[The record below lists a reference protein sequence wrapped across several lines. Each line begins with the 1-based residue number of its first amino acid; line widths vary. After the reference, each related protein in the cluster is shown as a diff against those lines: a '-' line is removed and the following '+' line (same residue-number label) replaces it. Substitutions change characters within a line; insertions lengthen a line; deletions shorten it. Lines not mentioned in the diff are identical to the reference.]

1 MVNQTKSNNII
12 NGILGLAF
20 LCTTFSCRQTPTSSI
35 MDWQG
40 DYVVTGFGNWAGEDG
55 TMIKNPTGAMIESGA
70 LQKAMRAEYERN
82 GREFPEERFKFH
94 VLPVNGGSAGTP
106 ITAENRAAEAAYYE
120 QLRNSNN
127 RHVVNLGVNPNVDGQ
142 FAVERTAVN
151 NYNGKP
157 IDPSLPAN
165 AYYQTSTKAPDY
177 EKNLN
182 SQLSAIEG
190 QPFSVTQGKPQDQ
203 LNNFDCNK
211 TFWRGMSNV
220 DQTGENKNRV
230 YNVDFVHVPYT
241 AGGKPVETVPTAEA
255 TAKILYQTFEGQSG
269 MRTEGQ
275 MSAVKP
281 VIPSTGPSENIS
293 SGNSSSGGGTV
304 ITSSPSNSVP
314 SVSTPPVSS
323 GSAPVSS
330 GGSSTGGTST
340 GGSVSSGYGLQ

>member
-1 MVNQTKSNNII
+1 MVNQTKNPNVFHQILV
-12 NGILGLAF
+12 LGLMGMV
-20 LCTTFSCRQTPTSSI
+20 FSCRQTPTSSI
-35 MDWQG
+35 MDWKG

-55 TMIKNPTGAMIESGA
+55 TMIQNPTGAMIESGA

-82 GREFPEERFKFH
+82 GRDFPEERFKFH
-94 VLPVNGGSAGTP
+94 VLPVNGGAAGTP
-106 ITAENRAAEAAYYE
+106 ITAENRAAETAYYE

-157 IDPSLPAN
+157 IDPKLPAD

-182 SQLSAIEG
+182 TQLSTIEG
-190 QPFSVTQGKPQDQ
+190 QQFSVTQGKPQDQ

-281 VIPSTGPSENIS
+281 VIPSPGPSENIS
-293 SGNSSSGGGTV
+293 SGTPSGTGTV
-304 ITSSPSNSVP
+304 ISSSPVNSGP
-314 SVSTPPVSS
+314 SVSTPSVPT

-330 GGSSTGGTST
+330 GSSTTSGT
-340 GGSVSSGYGLQ
+340 GGSTVPSGYGLK